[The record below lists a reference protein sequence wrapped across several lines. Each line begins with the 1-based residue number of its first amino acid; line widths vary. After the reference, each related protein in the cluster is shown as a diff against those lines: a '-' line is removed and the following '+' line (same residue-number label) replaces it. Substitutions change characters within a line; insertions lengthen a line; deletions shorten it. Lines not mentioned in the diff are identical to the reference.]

1 MGGIVFGLVEA
12 GSAGWSSARTVGSLF
27 AGVILLAVFVA
38 TERGAEEPVLPLRLF
53 AHSTRSTA
61 NAARGLVYAGMY
73 GMFFFLGQFLQDVQ
87 GYSPL
92 RAGLAF
98 LPMPASVFLSSQLT
112 SRVLVRRFPQK
123 AVMLLGISSSM
134 VGLLLVTQLSA
145 SPSYALIAMALV
157 LMGAG
162 AGVSFVSLTSASLA
176 DVAPGD
182 AGAASGLINVSQQLG
197 AAIGLA
203 VLVTVFDSAT
213 NHAGAGTTAEVFVHG
228 VRTVCLVGAGFAV
241 AAFALVALLVRP
253 AGATDI
259 DELDFEELFIETDAA
274 ALAEHAAIELV

>member
-1 MGGIVFGLVEA
+1 
-12 GSAGWSSARTVGSLF
+12 
-27 AGVILLAVFVA
+27 VFVA
-38 TERGAEEPVLPLRLF
+38 TERRAEEPVLPLRLL
-53 AHSTRSTA
+53 AHPTRSTA

-73 GMFFFLGQFLQDVQ
+73 GMFFFLGQFLQEVQ

-112 SRVLVRRFPQK
+112 SRVLVRRFPQR

-134 VGLLLVTQLSA
+134 VGLLLVTQLPASA
-145 SPSYALIAMALV
+145 SYAQIVMALV

-176 DVAPGD
+176 DVAPKD

-197 AAIGLA
+197 AAVGLA
-203 VLVTVFDSAT
+203 VLVTIFDSAT
-213 NHAGAGTTAEVFVHG
+213 HHAGAGMTAEMFIHG
-228 VRTVCLVGAGFAV
+228 VRTVCLVGVGFAV
-241 AAFALVALLVRP
+241 AAFVLVALLVRP
-253 AGATDI
+253 ARPSDI
-259 DELDFEELFIETDAA
+259 DDFEFEELFIEDDAG
-274 ALAEHAAIELV
+274 ALAEHTASQLV